1 MHTMARKALGNSV
14 AWLAATVA
22 PFVVTALVFRR
33 LGDEAYGLWATVV
46 ALRGILLL
54 LDGGLAFSVSRDA
67 ALLAAGGA
75 DGWARIRAALR
86 LHIGIAVIAI
96 VVGALAAGAPA
107 ALLGVTGEAAQTASL
122 ITFLTAL
129 EAAAASLGAPLFAI
143 LRGRE
148 RFDAVA
154 AATAAQSLL
163 GIGLLLLSIDAYGL
177 RGAAFALLASRL
189 VVQAAL
195 FVWMRRQRLFDRPN
209 GAGLATPDLRR
220 VASFALPIWVSTAGA
235 WLGQM
240 ADVPLVGAV
249 FGEGPAGHY
258 SLGSRFAAAGAGLL
272 FAVMGAAFPRF
283 VTARAGKRSECMAA
297 TLFLGCTLSAAGF
310 GLCIVCAAPILSL
323 WVGSVPPLAVQV
335 LILYAL
341 LWVVNTPTHV
351 LSSMTIAASQHRIL
365 YVTTAIELPV
375 NVALSVAL
383 ALGGLPAGPAIGSLA
398 TIVLSNWLLFPL
410 LALPRLQLTWVQWL
424 RPSLA
429 GYLAGAAIAAATALL
444 LWATGSLHLGPLAT
458 FVLGVVA
465 TLLACGVVLDLSVR
479 NRSTLRLAWVRM
491 RRGGFAVLRRQRAE
505 CAALRAELAAG
516 ARESTP
522 IAQRPLVTVRIATY
536 NRGRLVAERA
546 LASAIAQTYDNLEIL
561 VVGDCCDAATAAA
574 VRSVDDPRIRFVN
587 LPERGRY
594 PADAELR
601 WMVAGSTPM
610 NHGVALARG
619 EWIAPLDDD
628 DEFAPD
634 HVEVLLRAC
643 LDRDLDFAWGVAES
657 ERPDGSWAHQGASAL
672 RRGNICHSAVF
683 YHRRIAAIRH
693 DIEAWRIDEPGDW
706 NLWSRF
712 ARAGAAMGFV
722 DRVVTRHYEER
733 REVVDQRPWW
743 MGVRM
748 PTASA
753 EAGPVTAPAPT
764 PPAAGRGVRESS
776 TVGV

>member
-1 MHTMARKALGNSV
+1 MKHSMARKALGNSV

-22 PFVVTALVFRR
+22 PFVVTALIFRR
-33 LGDEAYGLWATVV
+33 LGENAYGLWATVV

-75 DGWARIRAALR
+75 DAWARLRAALR
-86 LHIGIAVIAI
+86 VHVGAAALAI
-96 VVGALAAGAPA
+96 LVGALAAGAPG
-107 ALLGVTGEAAQTASL
+107 ALLGVTGQAADTASL

-129 EAAAASLGAPLFAI
+129 EAAAATLGAPLFAV

-154 AATAAQSLL
+154 AATIAQSAL
-163 GIGLLLLSIDAYGL
+163 GILLLWSTIDSHGL
-177 RGAAFALLASRL
+177 AGAAFALLVSRL
-189 VVQAAL
+189 LVQAAL
-195 FVWMRRQRLFDRPN
+195 FVWMRRQRLFDRPD
-209 GAGLATPDLRR
+209 GAGAAHPELRA
-220 VASFALPIWVSTAGA
+220 VTAFALPIWVSTAGA

-258 SLGSRFAAAGAGLL
+258 SLGSRFAAACAGLL

-283 VTARAGKRSECMAA
+283 VTARGGRRADCLAA

-310 GLCIVCAAPILSL
+310 GVCVLCAAPILTL

-335 LILYAL
+335 LTLYAL

-351 LSSMTIAASQHRIL
+351 LSSLTIAAAQHRVL
-365 YVTTAIELPV
+365 YVTTAIALPV

-398 TIVLSNWLLFPL
+398 TILLSNWVLFPL
-410 LALPRLQLTWVQWL
+410 LALRRLDLSWAQWV

-429 GYLAGAAIAAATALL
+429 GYAVGGAITAATALL
-444 LWATGSLHLGPLAT
+444 LLWSTSSLRLGAT
-458 FVLGVVA
+458 A
-465 TLLACGVVLDLSVR
+465 TLLLGVAATLALCAVALDLSVR
-479 NRSTLRLAWVRM
+479 KRSSLRLLWKRW
-491 RRGGFAVLRRQRAE
+491 RRGGFAVLRRQRAQ
-505 CAALRAELAAG
+505 CNAVQRELATAP
-516 ARESTP
+516 RINTP
-522 IAQRPLVTVRIATY
+522 FEQRPLVTVRIATY

-546 LASAIAQTYDNLEIL
+546 LASAIAQTYDNLEIV
-561 VVGDCCDAATAAA
+561 VVGDCCDEATAAA
-574 VRSVDDPRIRFVN
+574 VRSVQDPRIRFVN

-610 NHGVALARG
+610 NHGVELARG

-628 DEFAPD
+628 DEFGPD
-634 HVEVLLRAC
+634 HVEVLLREC
-643 LDRDLDFAWGVAES
+643 LQRDLDFAWGIAES
-657 ERPDGSWAHQGASAL
+657 EQADGTWTRQGGPAL
-672 RRGNICHSAVF
+672 QRGSICHSAVF

-693 DIEAWRIDEPGDW
+693 DLDAWRIDEPGDW

-733 REVVDQRPWW
+733 REVVDKRPWW
-743 MGVRM
+743 MAAPR
-748 PTASA
+748 PETA
-753 EAGPVTAPAPT
+753 APAA
-764 PPAAGRGVRESS
+764 PAAAEPPL
-776 TVGV
+776 VGV